1 MVCTYN
7 SVFFSHSK
15 EWSSGTS
22 LHDEPW
28 KRYAKRN
35 KLKPQRTNIMWLH
48 LYEISRKVTFIKIKF
63 ISGCQGLGGRKEW
76 GASVSG
82 YEVSFW
88 CVENILEIDNTMVVQ
103 LWIY

>member
-48 LYEISRKVTFIKIKF
+48 LYEISRIDKSIDKKF
-63 ISGCQGLGGRKEW
+63 RLVASGGYRDKGIGRN
-76 GASVSG
+76 
-82 YEVSFW
+82 
-88 CVENILEIDNTMVVQ
+88 CLIDNGFYFGMMEMFWNYRKGYTT
-103 LWIY
+103 LWMD

>member
-48 LYEISRKVTFIKIKF
+48 LYEISRIDKF
-63 ISGCQGLGGRKEW
+63 IETEGQEGTERVERDWGEGRTGSHCLMDTEFLSGKFGK
-76 GASVSG
+76 
-82 YEVSFW
+82 
-88 CVENILEIDNTMVVQ
+88 
-103 LWIY
+103 